1 MKILVCVKQ
10 VPDPDHIAITA
21 GEDGQAEIAAISEY
35 RMNRFDEFAVEAAV
49 RIKEERA
56 DDTTID
62 VLTVGP
68 ARARD
73 VVKRAMGMG
82 ADDGIHLETAA
93 DQYISPRRIADCIA
107 DWARDKGYSFIVTGA
122 MSEDMMNGQAGP
134 MAAALL
140 EWPCA
145 TQVIVARLQ
154 PVPGD
159 APAATAPT
167 ATDIYVEREVEGGS
181 REMLAL
187 PLPAVIAVQTGINE
201 PRYPSLSN
209 LLRANK
215 QDIQTIAAALPGG
228 AEIRQPDEPAGMVM
242 PKRMRAGRHLD
253 GTPAQKADQLLSIL
267 QEKAFI

>member
-21 GEDGQAEIAAISEY
+21 GEGGRAEVAAISEY
-35 RMNRFDEFAVEAAV
+35 RMNRFDEFAVEEAV

-56 DDTTID
+56 DDTTLD
-62 VLTVGP
+62 VLTAGP

-82 ADDGIHLETAA
+82 ADHGIHFETTA

-107 DWARDKGYSFIVTGA
+107 DWARGKDYSLIVTGA
-122 MSEDMMNGQAGP
+122 MSEDMMNGQTGP

-145 TQVIVARLQ
+145 TQVIEARLQ
-154 PVPGD
+154 SVPGD
-159 APAATAPT
+159 DPAAGS
-167 ATDIYVEREVEGGS
+167 TDIYVEREVEGGS

-215 QDIQTIAAALPGG
+215 QEIQTIAAASPGD
-228 AEIRQPDEPAGMVM
+228 AEIRPPDEPAGMVM
-242 PKRMRAGRHLD
+242 PKRMRAGRHLE

>member
-10 VPDPDHIAITA
+10 VPDPDHIAINA

-35 RMNRFDEFAVEAAV
+35 RMNRFDEFAVEEAV
-49 RIKEERA
+49 RIREERA
-56 DDTTID
+56 DDTAID

-82 ADDGIHLETAA
+82 ADEGIHLETAS
-93 DQYISPRRIADCIA
+93 DQYISPRLIADCIA
-107 DWARDKGYSFIVTGA
+107 DWARDKGYSLIVTGA

-145 TQVIVARLQ
+145 TQVIDARLQ

-159 APAATAPT
+159 APAPT
-167 ATDIYVEREVEGGS
+167 STDIYVEREVEGGS

-215 QDIQTIAAALPGG
+215 QDIQTIAAGLPGG
-228 AEIRQPDEPAGMVM
+228 AAIRPPDEPAGMVM

-253 GTPAQKADQLLSIL
+253 GTPDQKADQLFSIL